1 MIRTLEIYLLANYN
15 VSHLTVLNI
24 MIIFTNMIIMFT
36 IHLNTL
42 NVDPPRISGLVQAD
56 LHVVCNSL
64 ALCKDVPKCLRA
76 QDVPV
81 ILRSIYTMWRYIGQL
96 VLKLKLNTSL
106 TYKSGRLMMRECV
119 IFLNYWVWLQPKV
132 ELLKSWIFPKNEIT
146 NIENEKYWNIFLS
159 VVAANSRADP
169 V

>member
-1 MIRTLEIYLLANYN
+1 MTIMTRTLEIYLLANYN

-81 ILRSIYTMWRYIGQL
+81 ILRSIYTM
-96 VLKLKLNTSL
+96 
-106 TYKSGRLMMRECV
+106 
-119 IFLNYWVWLQPKV
+119 
-132 ELLKSWIFPKNEIT
+132 
-146 NIENEKYWNIFLS
+146 
-159 VVAANSRADP
+159 
-169 V
+169 

>member
-15 VSHLTVLNI
+15 VSDLTVLNI
-24 MIIFTNMIIMFT
+24 IIFTNMIMMFT

-81 ILRSIYTMWRYIGQL
+81 ILRSIYTM
-96 VLKLKLNTSL
+96 
-106 TYKSGRLMMRECV
+106 
-119 IFLNYWVWLQPKV
+119 
-132 ELLKSWIFPKNEIT
+132 
-146 NIENEKYWNIFLS
+146 
-159 VVAANSRADP
+159 
-169 V
+169 

>member
-1 MIRTLEIYLLANYN
+1 MI
-15 VSHLTVLNI
+15 
-24 MIIFTNMIIMFT
+24 MMFT

-81 ILRSIYTMWRYIGQL
+81 ILRYIGQL

-119 IFLNYWVWLQPKV
+119 IFLNY
-132 ELLKSWIFPKNEIT
+132 
-146 NIENEKYWNIFLS
+146 
-159 VVAANSRADP
+159 
-169 V
+169 